1 MFKQRSKKGK
11 EKEVTDLL
19 IKHIINPTIDF
30 QFGEVQEILD
40 ELNNTNHLKNG
51 EKNEESVIPQI
62 GSGTI
67 VDTHQTSNDIDS
79 EKSLS
84 LASPSNIIQTIQCT
98 VEEPLNKDTVVSEL
112 DTLDSASKQVSAVE
126 SLTFS
131 NKKEKTISEKEST
144 TTESRNGQCEKK
156 IMSSKGKEKRENKKK
171 KTFSDN
177 PAEKI
182 KSQLK
187 DKPLL
192 VEKSN
197 EASNTW
203 TTVSNS
209 RKNKYNNKNLF
220 YKIIMKCSMIIKA

>member
-1 MFKQRSKKGK
+1 MIRRRRKKK
-11 EKEVTDLL
+11 KAVEEFKEVDSGYLDGDESSSELNSEEEQDCKHTSSEQADLTVSSDGQTEGKKEITNML
-19 IKHIINPTIDF
+19 IKQIRNPTIDF

-112 DTLDSASKQVSAVE
+112 DTIDSASKQVSAVE

-156 IMSSKGKEKRENKKK
+156 
-171 KTFSDN
+171 
-177 PAEKI
+177 P
-182 KSQLK
+182 K

-192 VEKSN
+192 VE
-197 EASNTW
+197 
-203 TTVSNS
+203 
-209 RKNKYNNKNLF
+209 
-220 YKIIMKCSMIIKA
+220 